1 MLFIVA
7 EKNNTVG
14 LNLIKYVQ
22 DLCNKN
28 CKYYLDKLKKT

>member
-7 EKNNTVG
+7 EKKKVG
-14 LNLIKYVQ
+14 LNLTKYVE

-28 CKYYLDKLKKT
+28 CKYYLEKLKKT